1 MSDTDDTDTLLLVPP
16 NLFTVPSESEGNLE
30 TSVVEDLITHVERL
44 ETRVNTIE
52 NRTSILGSLP
62 GNLDPVN
69 NISNE
74 GSSHLSFESSSI
86 PTFQTVYPAGTANSG
101 KDSSLG
107 DKQYIL
113 GEIDRYLES
122 INTTS
127 MENNFEEA
135 AMNKDSGNERVL
147 DRISTA
153 GIGKNLALPDV
164 DKLLREMESTQNEIE
179 RKLRERESEY
189 GIGELS
195 LTNTEFSSVRANDK
209 GGLVGGGRS
218 EVDFRHDKGLGF
230 KTEYVTSRR
239 AFILGENVG
248 SVPDLGLGVRD
259 LYAKSSSPRKSDDQ
273 RPVVEE
279 PIGRRD
285 AFLVG
290 SSSNGED
297 PRNSNFTRSP
307 MRGSPQRVPLN
318 LETRKPKSFSPRR
331 KLPFSE
337 ATHPKLTGSTVSQP
351 PSKPDNYIER
361 TAHHGGS
368 GDSNDFP
375 HEHMKNDRP
384 LAFQPK
390 PLASHFRGNLMSLA
404 DLWKNESN
412 HSSHDDP
419 SKLRQKLEEEK
430 FRRMHLEETI
440 QSLNKRVLEEQ
451 EKLAVAMVVDEGKD
465 KAIIQ
470 ITEAWKQM
478 VEHWKK
484 IEADRHSMS
493 QRLIS
498 EKAALKRAREDV
510 DKKIERW
517 EKEVSQALDLAAG
530 YKNKCV
536 LLEVEFSI
544 SKESLEGKVTVLEE
558 KLKVNEKTLTDLLEE
573 RKFLSD
579 KLQSTQE
586 EVQDGKRLIDSTRKE
601 VESIQQNLSTVEAE
615 LAIVKEQRGLIEMR
629 LMEEKGRVV
638 ILEQQ
643 KSSLEDKLEEAHRC
657 QMNAEKEAKN
667 AIAELESSKM
677 NLREFYQNQLE
688 MVVRSKLT
696 EFQGQLDAAQLSMQ
710 AEIESTKEMAQKRA
724 EEQHNSLV
732 NSHVAEIRRLE
743 AIHKD
748 ELRSLE
754 LKLVD
759 SERRRLKLEN
769 NHKDIAQK
777 LHGVMENQWQ
787 QALSILT
794 SEISLRQPNSELCRN
809 VKPEGR
815 PERLNQHRNFAS
827 KPGESESSEDT
838 PFNKDD
844 LVTCRSTAPRPQP
857 SGKQEQLLKYIH
869 MLLEKPPGKAV
880 ESSTSMFDSSFS
892 ITDVPGDIHQEPQHQ
907 PAKVP
912 SGPNDP
918 GFNRKPPWK
927 PQ

>member
-1 MSDTDDTDTLLLVPP
+1 MLVTVTEDFRS
-16 NLFTVPSESEGNLE
+16 LFCAPGEKS
-30 TSVVEDLITHVERL
+30 
-44 ETRVNTIE
+44 
-52 NRTSILGSLP
+52 LGLP
-62 GNLDPVN
+62 GNDPVN

-74 GSSHLSFESSSI
+74 GSSHLSFGSSSI
-86 PTFQTVYPAGTANSG
+86 PTCQTAYPAGTAIRG
-101 KDSSLG
+101 KDSSLEG
-107 DKQYIL
+107 KEHLL

-122 INTTS
+122 IHTSS
-127 MENNFEEA
+127 MENNLEEA
-135 AMNKDSGNERVL
+135 TMHADGGNDRVL

-179 RKLRERESEY
+179 KKLRERENEY

-195 LTNTEFSSVRANDK
+195 ISNTDFSSVRPNDK
-209 GGLVGGGRS
+209 SRLVDYRS
-218 EVDFRHDKGLGF
+218 EVDFRRDRGSGF
-230 KTEYVTSRR
+230 KNDYVTTRR

-259 LYAKSSSPRKSDDQ
+259 LYSKSSSPRRSDDQ
-273 RPVVEE
+273 RPAVEE
-279 PIGRRD
+279 TISKRD

-297 PRNSNFTRSP
+297 IRNSNSSLLTRSP
-307 MRGSPQRVPLN
+307 MRGSPQRVPMN
-318 LETRKPKSFSPRR
+318 LETRKPSSLSPRR

-337 ATHPKLTGSTVSQP
+337 AHPRLTGPAVSQP
-351 PSKPDNYIER
+351 HSKPDNFVER

-375 HEHMKNDRP
+375 HEHLANRP
-384 LAFQPK
+384 QAFQPK
-390 PLASHFRGNLMSLA
+390 PLANHFRGNLMSLA

-412 HSSHDDP
+412 HSGHDDP

-430 FRRMHLEETI
+430 FRRTHLEETI

-451 EKLAVAMVVDEGKD
+451 EKLAVAMIVDEGKD
-465 KAIIQ
+465 KAILQ

-478 VEHWKK
+478 VDHWKK
-484 IEADRHSMS
+484 IEADRHAMS

-498 EKAALKRAREDV
+498 EKTALKRAREDV

-530 YKNKCV
+530 YKNKFEF
-536 LLEVEFSI
+536 LEAEYAVC
-544 SKESLEGKVTVLEE
+544 KESLEGKVTDLEE

-573 RKFLSD
+573 RKLLSD
-579 KLQSTQE
+579 QLQRTQE
-586 EVQDGKRLIDSTRKE
+586 EVQDGKRLVDSARKE
-601 VESIQQNLSTVEAE
+601 VEATQQNLGTVEAE
-615 LAIVKEQRGLIEMR
+615 LAVVKEQKGLIEMR

-643 KSSLEDKLEEAHRC
+643 KSSLEEKLEEAHRC
-657 QMNAEKEAKN
+657 QMNAEEDARN
-667 AIAELESSKM
+667 AVAELESSKS

-696 EFQGQLDAAQLSMQ
+696 EFQSQLDAAQLSMQ
-710 AEIESTKEMAQKRA
+710 AEVQSTKEIAQKRA
-724 EEQHNSLV
+724 EEQHNALV
-732 NSHVAEIRRLE
+732 NSHVTEIRRLE
-743 AIHKD
+743 AIHKE
-748 ELRSLE
+748 ELRSME

-759 SERRRLKLEN
+759 SERRRLRLEN

-787 QALSILT
+787 QALGILT
-794 SEISLRQPNSELCRN
+794 SEISLQQTNSDRCRN
-809 VKPEGR
+809 TKPDGR
-815 PERLNQHRNFAS
+815 PERLHQHKNVAG
-827 KPGESESSEDT
+827 KPGESESSEDS

-844 LVTCRSTAPRPQP
+844 LITCRSNAPRPLH
-857 SGKQEQLLKYIH
+857 SGKQEQLLKYIQ

-892 ITDVPGDIHQEPQHQ
+892 ITDGPEDIHQQPQHQ
-907 PAKVP
+907 PAKVLG
-912 SGPNDP
+912 GPNEP
-918 GFNRKPPWK
+918 GFSRKPPWK